1 LTIDASIQNG
11 GILFD
16 MPSPMTYRVVM
27 ITLLLW
33 ASGCQMH
40 EPVEPHSQAPAT
52 EPQYEAVQASAL
64 VFDPP
69 AIQDEPELALGRAD
83 RQPYVVV
90 GYEDLTAEYF
100 SIRMDDRQINNGGF
114 GHSHGRFGSTG
125 AYDRYERR
133 AVTERVG
140 VRYR

>member
-1 LTIDASIQNG
+1 MA
-11 GILFD
+11 
-16 MPSPMTYRVVM
+16 YRVVM
-27 ITLLLW
+27 ITLMLW
-33 ASGCQMH
+33 ASGCQMF
-40 EPVEPHSQAPAT
+40 EPVKHPPAALT
-52 EPQYEAVQASAL
+52 PERHYEAVQASAL

-69 AIQDEPELALGRAD
+69 AIQDEPKLELSRAD

-100 SIRMDDRQINNGGF
+100 SIRMDDRQISNGGF
-114 GHSHGRFGSTG
+114 GHNHGGFGATG
-125 AYDRYERR
+125 SYDRYERR